1 MMRQA
6 EGGEVN
12 TEEIVLV
19 KDRDVVRNRKK
30 KRVKERKGTKE
41 GIVHFEGWT
50 FN

>member
-30 KRVKERKGTKE
+30 KRGKEPKKVSSISRVGRSTD
-41 GIVHFEGWT
+41 
-50 FN
+50 